1 MSELRIGVPQEAAD
15 NVFSVVSP
23 MLLYICWSVFSR
35 HSREGGN
42 PELFVFKDNGF
53 PITTSGMTINAFF
66 QEILCRA
73 IYETL
78 H

>member
-1 MSELRIGVPQEAAD
+1 MVEFFG
-15 NVFSVVSP
+15 
-23 MLLYICWSVFSR
+23 R

-42 PELFVFKDNGF
+42 PRFFVFEDNGF
-53 PITTSGMTINAFF
+53 PITTSGMTTDGFF
-66 QEILCRA
+66 QEILWKA